1 MRQNNNNIP
10 FMVYQVLDKDTIRNE
25 ILPHLSVAKR
35 GFQTR
40 SCLIELVNSILYK
53 LKTGCQWHML
63 PVDGLFSGVVL
74 SYKTVF
80 GHFRKWCK
88 TGEWE
93 YCWIK
98 ILTKYKSVLDLSS
111 ADLDG
116 SHTTALRGGEEV
128 AYQGRKKR
136 STTNSLYLTDRQGLP
151 LALSSPIAGNHNDLY
166 EIEKYSGELFSTL
179 REAQIST
186 DGLFVNADSGF
197 DSKDF
202 RMTCKKWGI
211 TPNVAFNYRNGENK
225 DEYLLD
231 ELLYKQRYAIERT
244 NAWMDSF
251 RSLLNRF
258 DVTVSSWKS
267 FNYIAFMII
276 LFKKIKLNKK
286 SR

>member
-1 MRQNNNNIP
+1 
-10 FMVYQVLDKDTIRNE
+10 MVYQILDKDTIRIE

-35 GFQTR
+35 GFQTS
-40 SCLIELVNSILYK
+40 SCLEEVINSILYK

-63 PVDGLFSGVVL
+63 PVKSLFSGVVL

-88 TGEWE
+88 NGEWE
-93 YCWIK
+93 YCWTK
-98 ILTKYKSVLDLSS
+98 ILGKYKSLLDLSS

-116 SHTTALRGGEEV
+116 SHATALRGGEQV

-136 STTNSLYLTDRQGLP
+136 KTTNSLYLSDRQGLP
-151 LALSSPIAGNHNDLY
+151 IALSNPMAGNHNDLY
-166 EIEKYSGELFSTL
+166 EIEKSSEELFSTL
-179 REAQIST
+179 KEAKICT
-186 DGLFVNADSGF
+186 DGLFINADSGF
-197 DSKDF
+197 DSNDF
-202 RMTCKKWGI
+202 RSVCNKWGI
-211 TPNVAFNYRNGENK
+211 IPNVAFNYRNGKTK
-225 DEYLLD
+225 DKYILD
-231 ELLYKQRYAIERT
+231 DLLYKQRYAIERT

-258 DVTVSSWKS
+258 DITVSSWKS

-276 LFKKIKLNKK
+276 LFKKIKKNK

>member
-10 FMVYQVLDKDTIRNE
+10 FMVYQVLDKDTIRIE

-35 GFQTR
+35 GFKTK
-40 SCLIELVNSILYK
+40 SCLIEVVNSILYK
-53 LKTGCQWHML
+53 LKTGCQWHLL
-63 PVDGLFSGVVL
+63 PVKSLFSEVIL
-74 SYKTVF
+74 SPKTIF
-80 GHFRKWCK
+80 GHFRKWSRN
-88 TGEWE
+88 GEWE

-98 ILTKYKSVLDLSS
+98 ILEKYKSFLDLSS

-116 SHTTALRGGEEV
+116 SHATALRGGEEV

-136 STTNSLYLTDRQGLP
+136 KTTNSLYLSDRQGLP

-166 EIEKYSGELFSTL
+166 TIEKSSEELFSTL
-179 REAQIST
+179 EEAKLRT

-202 RMTCKKWGI
+202 RSICEKWGI
-211 TPNVAFNYRNGENK
+211 IPNVALNNRNGDTKEG
-225 DEYLLD
+225 YLLD
-231 ELLYKQRYAIERT
+231 DLLYKQRYVIERT

-251 RSLLNRF
+251 RSILNRF
-258 DVTVSSWKS
+258 DFTVSSWKS
-267 FNYIAFMII
+267 FNYIAFMVI
-276 LFKKIKLNKK
+276 LFKKIKTNKK